1 MATMDIDHDVPTIL
15 STLRSESAPELAGD
29 FYAMEDLW
37 ERRLWHQLTDVL
49 VRFFEHPDSAPLRTR
64 VYNQFVSTFES
75 KINQLKLVS
84 LGLATAATFD
94 NKTEALEF
102 MTALAEKVNSPSTQD
117 AYVYATI
124 ESARVKLQLNDLDG
138 ARETMDAASAILD
151 KFDSVES
158 VINAAF
164 YSVNADYY
172 KAKADFAQYYR
183 SSLRFLACIS
193 ITDLSLMAQRERA
206 YDLAIAALLGDSIY
220 NFGELLLHPILDS
233 LAATEFKWLR
243 DLLFALNVGNL
254 AVFDELRPKLASTPI
269 LAGTDEFL
277 RDKFCTM
284 ALIEAVFQRPA
295 SDRTL
300 SFSMIANETRL
311 SHENVEFLVMRAL
324 SLGLMRGT
332 IDQVGERVNITWL
345 QPRIMTKDQIESMRQ
360 RLIEWDRS
368 VSELGGWVETAGKEV
383 WAQ

>member
-1 MATMDIDHDVPTIL
+1 M
-15 STLRSESAPELAGD
+15 
-29 FYAMEDLW
+29 
-37 ERRLWHQLTDVL
+37 
-49 VRFFEHPDSAPLRTR
+49 
-64 VYNQFVSTFES
+64 STFEG
-75 KINQLKLVS
+75 KINQLKLVR
-84 LGLATAATFD
+84 LGLATSATFD
-94 NKTEALEF
+94 NKSDALEF
-102 MTALAEKVNSPSTQD
+102 MVELAKKVDTPSTAD
-117 AYVYATI
+117 AHVYAVI
-124 ESARVKLQLNDLDG
+124 ETARVKLQLEDLDG
-138 ARETMDAASAILD
+138 ARATMDEAGAILER
-151 KFDSVES
+151 FDSVES

-193 ITDLSLMAQRERA
+193 ITDLSLLAQRERA

-243 DLLFALNVGNL
+243 ELLFALNVGNL
-254 AVFDELRPKLASTPI
+254 AVFDELRPKLALTPI

-300 SFSMIANETRL
+300 SFELIARETRL

-324 SLGLMRGT
+324 SLGLLRGT
-332 IDQVGERVNITWL
+332 IDEVGERVNITWL

-360 RLIEWDRS
+360 RLVDWDRS
-368 VSELGGWVETAGKEV
+368 VSELGGWVESAGKEV
-383 WAQ
+383 WAAS